1 MTNKVDFSEWN
12 PDRFETDE
20 EDLMRTIYAYY
31 CNAGYPKSLQ
41 DAINTTIKIL
51 STMDNTYLEIES
63 LVMEMA
69 GAADLWGF
77 QQGFKAAIKM
87 LSGEMTTSLNWIRW
101 MNQTKNRR

>member
-31 CNAGYPKSLQ
+31 CNAGYPHKLQ
-41 DAINTTIKIL
+41 NAIDTVIQIL

-69 GAADLWGF
+69 GATDIWGF
-77 QQGFKAAIKM
+77 RQGFQAAIEL
-87 LSGEMTTSLNWIRW
+87 LSGNTFRQIFKEVDN
-101 MNQTKNRR
+101 NGK

>member
-31 CNAGYPKSLQ
+31 CNAGYPHKLQ
-41 DAINTTIKIL
+41 NAIDTVIQIL

-69 GAADLWGF
+69 GATDMWGF
-77 QQGFKAAIKM
+77 DTQAIAGVNSYSAKNDRGACSIPQGPQ
-87 LSGEMTTSLNWIRW
+87 R
-101 MNQTKNRR
+101 

>member
-1 MTNKVDFSEWN
+1 MTNKIDYGEWN
-12 PDRFETDE
+12 PDRLKTDD

-63 LVMEMA
+63 LVMELA

-77 QQGFKAAIKM
+77 QQGFRVAVEL
-87 LSGEMTTSLNWIRW
+87 LSGNTFRQIFKEEDE
-101 MNQTKNRR
+101 

>member
-77 QQGFKAAIKM
+77 RQGFQAAIKM
-87 LSGEMTTSLNWIRW
+87 LSGDTFRQIFREEENDE
-101 MNQTKNRR
+101 Q

>member
-1 MTNKVDFSEWN
+1 MTNKIDYGEWN
-12 PDRFETDE
+12 PDRLETDD

-31 CNAGYPKSLQ
+31 CNAGYPHKLQ
-41 DAINTTIKIL
+41 DAIDDTIKIL

-77 QQGFKAAIKM
+77 QQGFRAAIEM
-87 LSGEMTTSLNWIRW
+87 LSGNTFRQIFNKEEESDER
-101 MNQTKNRR
+101 